1 MKKLTLMIA
10 GIVLAGGFAVINAQ
24 TSVEPVP
31 AASCESGYTDSKM
44 IIQAN
49 YNEMYKALPQDLQ
62 DRIRSAATTIENL
75 RMKPPLELQN
85 YVATERTRAEEFM
98 KTTISQLSLADMLK
112 VQVDDARKEINV
124 QINERMNELKAR
136 RAAHR

>member
-1 MKKLTLMIA
+1 MKNFGNLIA
-10 GIVLAGGFAVINAQ
+10 GIVITGGFAMINAQ
-24 TSVEPVP
+24 TSVTPVS

-85 YVATERTRAEEFM
+85 YVTTERTRAEEFM
-98 KTTISQLSLADMLK
+98 KTTVSQMSLSDMLK
-112 VQVDDARKEINV
+112 AQVDDARKEINV